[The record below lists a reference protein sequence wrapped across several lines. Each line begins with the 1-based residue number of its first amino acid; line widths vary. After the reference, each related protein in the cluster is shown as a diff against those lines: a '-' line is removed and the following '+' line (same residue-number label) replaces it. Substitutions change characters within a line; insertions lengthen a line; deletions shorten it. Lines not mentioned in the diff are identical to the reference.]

1 MLQIQQGRSGAN
13 CAGFSRRTAI
23 KAGFLGLAGLSL
35 ADLNRL
41 RAEGAAQKNDKAVIL
56 IWLDGGPSQLE
67 SYDPKPE
74 APSDYR
80 GPFDVVQTNVPGIIL
95 SETLPRHAKL
105 ADKMAFI
112 RSLHHN
118 TGDHFAG
125 AHWMLTG
132 RAGSTS
138 VNLPQM
144 YPSVGSYISR
154 VRGAN
159 KPGLPAYVGLPSAQS
174 VYLFPGYQ
182 GAAYLGGAYNPFDAN
197 TEEKYLGYSSNV
209 AVKTPKCLEAAG
221 GIEVPRVETRRNLL
235 TSLDGLKR
243 DLDRSGQMNDLDQ
256 HQQKAMSMILG
267 EQAREAFDI
276 SKEDPALVEKYG
288 KSPWCQYTLM
298 ARRLVEAGVTFVTVD
313 MPHWDDHS
321 NIAVGHGTKLEV
333 VDQAVS
339 ALIEDLVQRN
349 LLDRVMVIVMGEF
362 GRTPRINNGQPGIAI
377 PGRDHWGDAISV
389 MMAGGGLKGGVV
401 VGQTNSKAEF
411 PVERPLKPHDILATV
426 YRVMGIDPN
435 LSFRDFAGRP
445 VPILTEGEPIKE
457 LL

>member
-1 MLQIQQGRSGAN
+1 M
-13 CAGFSRRTAI
+13 
-23 KAGFLGLAGLSL
+23 
-35 ADLNRL
+35 
-41 RAEGAAQKNDKAVIL
+41 E
-56 IWLDGGPSQLE
+56 
-67 SYDPKPE
+67 
-74 APSDYR
+74 
-80 GPFDVVQTNVPGIIL
+80 
-95 SETLPRHAKL
+95 
-105 ADKMAFI
+105 
-112 RSLHHN
+112 
-118 TGDHFAG
+118 
-125 AHWMLTG
+125 
-132 RAGSTS
+132 
-138 VNLPQM
+138 
-144 YPSVGSYISR
+144 
-154 VRGAN
+154 
-159 KPGLPAYVGLPSAQS
+159 
-174 VYLFPGYQ
+174 
-182 GAAYLGGAYNPFDAN
+182 
-197 TEEKYLGYSSNV
+197 
-209 AVKTPKCLEAAG
+209 
-221 GIEVPRVETRRNLL
+221 
-235 TSLDGLKR
+235 
-243 DLDRSGQMNDLDQ
+243 DLDQ